1 MGILNTISQK
11 MTLKRRMI
19 ALLLCI
25 ILVLLTIFSLTFRD
39 KLGLNLFT
47 RFLTYDNETA
57 NVTFAH
63 NARSEDLFVA
73 LDFKLLACAETS
85 LQLFSGTGSTLFQ
98 TQVSMENPAVGS
110 NGKQAVVYD
119 AGGHSLYVISKD
131 KVAFP
136 LELTE
141 DQYILS
147 ATINEAGWV
156 AVTTKEDGYKGV
168 VNIYD
173 ANYELFGS
181 IRLSSHY
188 LRNAIVTPDCSGLYA
203 LSTTQSLGNYE
214 SRLLYYSFDQYRPVD
229 EAEGTEEELVL
240 LPPTIPDPNKPITE
254 QEEPIPEE
262 TTPSAEEPVSQVALG
277 NSAVLSMTATDN
289 CCWVLAEDA
298 LYIFLS
304 SGELSQKYDFAGKY
318 LKRASL
324 NGTDFATLLL
334 SQSATGNTGTLVTV
348 DNEGTAI
355 ATKEFEEP
363 IVDLTAAGRYLAILT
378 PNGLQVF
385 GKNLDEISSSNMV
398 QGVQSINLFPDGTLA
413 QIMDENIRLYIP

>member
-1 MGILNTISQK
+1 MSIIETISKK

-19 ALLLCI
+19 LLLIC
-25 ILVLLTIFSLTFRD
+25 LVLILLTIFSLTFRD

-63 NARSEDLFVA
+63 NIRSEDLFVA
-73 LDFKLLACAETS
+73 LDFKLLACGETS
-85 LQLFSGTGSTLFQ
+85 LQLFSGTGSTLLQ
-98 TQVSMENPAVGS
+98 TQVAMENPAVGS

-168 VNIYD
+168 VSIYN
-173 ANYELFGS
+173 AEYELFGS

-203 LSTTQSLGNYE
+203 LSTAQSLGNYE

-229 EAEGTEEELVL
+229 EAEDTEEELVL
-240 LPPTIPDPNKPITE
+240 LPPTIPDPNAPVVSE
-254 QEEPIPEE
+254 DEAPPAE
-262 TTPSAEEPVSQVALG
+262 TTPSAEDPVSQVALG
-277 NSAVLSMTATDN
+277 NSVVLSMTATEN
-289 CCWVLAEDA
+289 RCWVLAEDA

-324 NGTDFATLLL
+324 NGTDFAVLLL
-334 SQSATGNTGTLVTV
+334 SQSATGNSGTIVTV
-348 DNEGTAI
+348 DNEGAAI
-355 ATKEFEEP
+355 ATKEFQEP
-363 IVDLTAAGRYLAILT
+363 ILDLTAAGRYLAILT

-385 GKNLDEISSSNMV
+385 GKDLKEISNSPVV
-398 QGVQSINLFPDGTLA
+398 QGVHSINLFPDGTLA